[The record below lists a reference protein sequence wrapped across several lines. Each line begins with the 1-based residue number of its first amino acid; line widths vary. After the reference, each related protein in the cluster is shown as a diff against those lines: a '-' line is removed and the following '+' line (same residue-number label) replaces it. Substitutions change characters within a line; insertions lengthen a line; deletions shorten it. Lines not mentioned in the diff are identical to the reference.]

1 MIFEFA
7 GVSGVGKTTLITALR
22 NTDKDSVIV
31 CKENSA
37 LYDTV
42 WIMRNLSKVSSNLP
56 YIIDHRRWF
65 RCLLSVLQKYKLP
78 MRDIAKLLWHAAT
91 LNEALEECDKDRFI
105 YIIDEGVTHF
115 VWSVLMRIHSMDKE
129 LAFELLRL
137 FQMPDLLVY
146 VYADTE
152 TIKKRLLQRR
162 KRTRILET
170 DDLET
175 EIRRNEV
182 QFREL
187 IRLMIDNDAIEKENV
202 IYIDNN

>member
-1 MIFEFA
+1 
-7 GVSGVGKTTLITALR
+7 
-22 NTDKDSVIV
+22 
-31 CKENSA
+31 
-37 LYDTV
+37 
-42 WIMRNLSKVSSNLP
+42 
-56 YIIDHRRWF
+56 
-65 RCLLSVLQKYKLP
+65 
-78 MRDIAKLLWHAAT
+78 
-91 LNEALEECDKDRFI
+91 
-105 YIIDEGVTHF
+105 
-115 VWSVLMRIHSMDKE
+115 MDKK